1 MRSEI
6 EDFKHTSHQLG
17 VKLLQIFARHFGLE
31 NDYFSKAHDDLEGP
45 GSALRMLHYPVLPE
59 QPDKSVPRL
68 YEHTDW
74 GSLTFVWPQSG
85 GLEIETPSK
94 QWIPVPLV
102 PGGVVVN
109 IGDCLSLW
117 SGKVL
122 KSTLHKINF
131 DALPI
136 DQERWSMA
144 YFVNANNDAKLEVLS
159 SEARSASVQDF
170 SEVLTMHHYAQARIY
185 MSQALD
191 AKNNWLASDTR
202 DLKPIMKV
210 VDVIEQLGIANGNGA
225 LNVMKSVAA

>member
-1 MRSEI
+1 MVFGGSRGEVAKGDNIHPWWTPEMRSEI

-17 VKLLQIFARHFGLE
+17 VKLLQIFAQHFGLE
-31 NDYFSKAHDDLEGP
+31 KDYFSKAHDDQEGP

-59 QPDKSVPRL
+59 QPDANVPRL

-102 PGGVVVN
+102 AGGVVVN

-144 YFVNANNDAKLEVLS
+144 YFVNAKNGGTS
-159 SEARSASVQDF
+159 TSRGRPY
-170 SEVLTMHHYAQARIY
+170 HH
-185 MSQALD
+185 
-191 AKNNWLASDTR
+191 LANFHFR
-202 DLKPIMKV
+202 R
-210 VDVIEQLGIANGNGA
+210 
-225 LNVMKSVAA
+225 